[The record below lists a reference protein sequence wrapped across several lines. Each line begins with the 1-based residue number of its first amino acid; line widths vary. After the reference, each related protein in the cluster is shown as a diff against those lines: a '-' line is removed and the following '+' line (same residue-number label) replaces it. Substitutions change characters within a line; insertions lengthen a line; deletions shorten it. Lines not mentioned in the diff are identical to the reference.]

1 MYKNGDIVNTFPIKK
16 TLCRWGVGFGFYG
29 QPKSEKS
36 GEKKPDFFLFIPK
49 VKYFNHHS
57 FVIYHGISKSLVV
70 LESPLYQL
78 SIWHKD

>member
-1 MYKNGDIVNTFPIKK
+1 MSMG
-16 TLCRWGVGFGFYG
+16 CRVWVLWATKIRKIWG
-29 QPKSEKS
+29 
-36 GEKKPDFFLFIPK
+36 KKPDFFLFIPK

>member
-1 MYKNGDIVNTFPIKK
+1 MYTNVDIVDTFPIK
-16 TLCRWGVGFGFYG
+16 RHYVDGVSGLDFMGN
-29 QPKSEKS
+29 QNPKNLGKQN
-36 GEKKPDFFLFIPK
+36 PIFLFILK

-57 FVIYHGISKSLVV
+57 FVIYHDIPKSLVV

>member
-1 MYKNGDIVNTFPIKK
+1 VSGLGFMGNQNPKNLGKQNPI
-16 TLCRWGVGFGFYG
+16 
-29 QPKSEKS
+29 
-36 GEKKPDFFLFIPK
+36 FLFIPK

-78 SIWHKD
+78 SI